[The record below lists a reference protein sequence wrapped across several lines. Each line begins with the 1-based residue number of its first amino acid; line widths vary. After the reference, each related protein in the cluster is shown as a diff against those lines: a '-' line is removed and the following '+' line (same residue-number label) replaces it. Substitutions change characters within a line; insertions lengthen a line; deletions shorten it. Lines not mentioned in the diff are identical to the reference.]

1 MVCCVQQEYEAEQEY
16 IKTLSYLSA
25 EEQRKYKE
33 RQSVS
38 FMYQKPPGMDSG
50 VAKAKV
56 CTAWDQIDIQ
66 GNKRCTVL
74 PEGSCLQHNTYKP
87 LLSGL
92 RCHIPLCLFPSLTI
106 TRIILDHS
114 STAVSFWTKHTLT

>member
-25 EEQRKYKE
+25 EEQRKYKQ

-66 GNKRCTVL
+66 GNKRCTVFRKD
-74 PEGSCLQHNTYKP
+74 PVYSTIHTSHCSQACVVIS
-87 LLSGL
+87 LSAFS
-92 RCHIPLCLFPSLTI
+92 HP
-106 TRIILDHS
+106 
-114 STAVSFWTKHTLT
+114 

>member
-1 MVCCVQQEYEAEQEY
+1 MCCVQQEYEAEQEY

-56 CTAWDQIDIQ
+56 CTAWDQLDNK
-66 GNKRCTVL
+66 GNEHYTVL
-74 PEGSCLQHNTYKP
+74 LEVSCLQHNTYWP
-87 LLSGL
+87 LLRHVLSDVPSSAFSQ
-92 RCHIPLCLFPSLTI
+92 PLP
-106 TRIILDHS
+106 
-114 STAVSFWTKHTLT
+114 

>member
-1 MVCCVQQEYEAEQEY
+1 MN
-16 IKTLSYLSA
+16 SA

-56 CTAWDQIDIQ
+56 CLLWATTCFAADPEAASDAHSDQ
-66 GNKRCTVL
+66 
-74 PEGSCLQHNTYKP
+74 QH
-87 LLSGL
+87 
-92 RCHIPLCLFPSLTI
+92 
-106 TRIILDHS
+106 
-114 STAVSFWTKHTLT
+114 STNQQINSTTWPA

>member
-1 MVCCVQQEYEAEQEY
+1 MQVVKQSSCMVCCVQQEYEAEQEY

-56 CTAWDQIDIQ
+56 YTA
-66 GNKRCTVL
+66 
-74 PEGSCLQHNTYKP
+74 
-87 LLSGL
+87 
-92 RCHIPLCLFPSLTI
+92 
-106 TRIILDHS
+106 
-114 STAVSFWTKHTLT
+114 